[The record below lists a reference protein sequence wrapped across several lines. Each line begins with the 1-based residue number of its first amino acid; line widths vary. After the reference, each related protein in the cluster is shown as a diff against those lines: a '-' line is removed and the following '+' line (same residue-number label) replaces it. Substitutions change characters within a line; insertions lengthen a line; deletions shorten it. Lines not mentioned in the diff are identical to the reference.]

1 MNRTITAAM
10 TTAALIIGAAV
21 SSPAHAAE
29 PKPTPFPRTNGIK
42 EAIHVPVTAL
52 NPQVAV

>member
-29 PKPTPFPRTNGIK
+29 PKPAPFSKTNGLK
-42 EAIHVPVTAL
+42 EAIHAPIAAL
-52 NPQVAV
+52 NPLVAV